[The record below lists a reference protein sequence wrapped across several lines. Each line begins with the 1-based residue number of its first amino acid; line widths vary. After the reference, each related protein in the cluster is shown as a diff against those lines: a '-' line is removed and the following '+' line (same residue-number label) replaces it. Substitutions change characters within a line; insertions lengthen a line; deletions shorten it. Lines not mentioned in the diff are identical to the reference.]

1 MHFSDPFLR
10 DDSCDR
16 GDMMTDAAVRILDEH
31 GASGL
36 TVSAVAR
43 HIGLTP
49 QALTLRFGG
58 SRGARYRVLQLATV
72 SFCRRWEGWISEAL
86 LAPVPVPPLPLRP
99 ETVRGVRVWLAL
111 HELAWSEANR
121 GNDDLGDAIAYA
133 RSNEREMTHRRLER
147 WAGGRLPETAVDRI
161 SALTSGLRLDLVAP
175 GSTLDASIATEML
188 RRELDRAAGA
198 VAGWPHAGP
207 STQLAYM

>member
-1 MHFSDPFLR
+1 M
-10 DDSCDR
+10 
-16 GDMMTDAAVRILDEH
+16 
-31 GASGL
+31 
-36 TVSAVAR
+36 
-43 HIGLTP
+43 TP

-58 SRGARYRVLQLATV
+58 SRPARYRVLQLATV
-72 SFCRRWEGWISEAL
+72 SFCRRWEGWISQAL
-86 LAPVPVPPLPLRP
+86 LAPVPVPPLPLCP
-99 ETVRGVRVWLAL
+99 ETARGVRVWLAL

-133 RSNEREMTHRRLER
+133 RSNEREMTHRRLEQ
-147 WAGGRLPETAVDRI
+147 WAGGRLPETALDRI

-175 GSTLDASIATEML
+175 GPPRVDASTASEML
-188 RRELDRAAGA
+188 RRELDRVAGA